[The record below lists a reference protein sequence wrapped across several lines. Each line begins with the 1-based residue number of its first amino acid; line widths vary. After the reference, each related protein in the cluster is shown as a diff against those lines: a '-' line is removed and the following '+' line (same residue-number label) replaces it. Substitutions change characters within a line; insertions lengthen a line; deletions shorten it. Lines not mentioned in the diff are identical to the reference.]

1 MPLDWWLAFLV
12 FLLGACLILLVAI
25 SRTVRR
31 RARTVPRE
39 QDLGSQ
45 PQQRATSPTSEE
57 LARARPAPYLA
68 YTAESEADPP
78 LRSPLPTDTDTDTQA
93 GTDALLDP
101 PDLDFSE
108 AAEAA
113 SEVAPQLLDSDPEPT
128 PQSAAAVDGDAN
140 DLPWWEQSFV
150 HNPPPI
156 STIATSARP
165 WHSDGPLPELPPK
178 PRPNIYALLT
188 AGARSSTTVTTGA
201 VKGNRS
207 SGLYH
212 TVDSPWYSRT
222 KADEWFDSPRKAE
235 AAGYSRWDSRS
246 NRSTG

>member
-25 SRTVRR
+25 SRTLRR
-31 RARTVPRE
+31 RARAVPRGK
-39 QDLGSQ
+39 DLGSQ
-45 PQQRATSPTSEE
+45 PQPRASTPTPAE

-68 YTAESEADPP
+68 YTAEPTTGPPAPNQSPEQPEAPLAATDPDRVESVEP
-78 LRSPLPTDTDTDTQA
+78 AP
-93 GTDALLDP
+93 DA
-101 PDLDFSE
+101 
-108 AAEAA
+108 
-113 SEVAPQLLDSDPEPT
+113 VPQLVDSDPEPS
-128 PQSAAAVDGDAN
+128 PQSAAADDGDTT

-165 WHSDGPLPELPPK
+165 WHDDGPLPDLPPK
-178 PRPNIYALLT
+178 PRPNIYAMLT

-212 TVDSPWYSRT
+212 TVDSPWYERT

-246 NRSTG
+246 NRNTG

>member
-25 SRTVRR
+25 SRSLRR
-31 RARTVPRE
+31 RGRAVPRE
-39 QDLGSQ
+39 EDLGSQ
-45 PQQRATSPTSEE
+45 PQSRATTPTPTE

-68 YTAESEADPP
+68 YTAEPEPVPPSPDRSAGHPETSAELTEPDP
-78 LRSPLPTDTDTDTQA
+78 
-93 GTDALLDP
+93 
-101 PDLDFSE
+101 SE
-108 AAEAA
+108 AAEDAA
-113 SEVAPQLLDSDPEPT
+113 ETATRLVDSDPAPT
-128 PQSAAAVDGDAN
+128 PQPAAADDSE
-140 DLPWWEQSFV
+140 LPWWEQSFV

-165 WHSDGPLPELPPK
+165 WHDDGPLPDLPPK
-178 PRPNIYALLT
+178 PRPSIYALLT

-212 TVDSPWYSRT
+212 TVDSPWYERT
-222 KADEWFDSPRKAE
+222 KADQWFDSPRKAE

-246 NRSTG
+246 NRNTG

>member
-45 PQQRATSPTSEE
+45 PQSRAVTPTAED

-68 YTAESEADPP
+68 YTAESQADPLSLNP
-78 LRSPLPTDTDTDTQA
+78 QPTHTEAPADPDTPVDTA
-93 GTDALLDP
+93 E
-101 PDLDFSE
+101 PDHSTT
-108 AAEAA
+108 AEAA
-113 SEVAPQLLDSDPEPT
+113 PEAVTHLLESDPEPT
-128 PQSAAAVDGDAN
+128 PQPAAAVNGDAS

-156 STIATSARP
+156 STITTSARP
-165 WHSDGPLPELPPK
+165 WHSDGPLPELPAK

-246 NRSTG
+246 NRNTG